1 MTTDPRVRDFTD
13 HSRRLPVSVVASPVF
28 EFLLGLFLYQSRS
41 SKEAIADDIDSSV
54 LRTLR
59 HPRLR
64 RSP

>member
-41 SKEAIADDIDSSV
+41 AKEAITDDIDSSFFE
-54 LRTLR
+54 RLR
-59 HPRLR
+59 HPHLR